1 MYEWNHLGAQK
12 YLSILSDLVCRID
25 VFQSHSDRFLKAL
38 EICQKC
44 AKNDL
49 KDLNIGKALNWDDVM
64 VEYGNACR
72 QYGSKAKGWKG
83 LSRKVGRIAGDNAP
97 SVIPFLKFIPEG
109 QYKTLF
115 AGLYLIFAVSVLIS
129 KELLCICNR
138 TVGCGSDEQSKTT
151 YPRSLRGHTKEY
163 L

>member
-1 MYEWNHLGAQK
+1 MSV
-12 YLSILSDLVCRID
+12 LSRLYCRID

-38 EICQKC
+38 EICQKS

-49 KDLNIGKALNWDDVM
+49 KDLNISKALSWDDIM

-72 QYGSKAKGWKG
+72 QYESKGQGLKG
-83 LSRKVGRIAGDNAP
+83 LSRKFGRITGDNAP

-115 AGLYLIFAVSVLIS
+115 AGLYLIFAVIVIIS
-129 KELLCICNR
+129 K
-138 TVGCGSDEQSKTT
+138 
-151 YPRSLRGHTKEY
+151 
-163 L
+163 